1 MYFGF
6 MISIIW
12 KYENIDEVII
22 IECIICFLLYYF
34 YSMFVFRFFR
44 DVLMDWLIL
53 IDFG

>member
-22 IECIICFLLYYF
+22 IECIYVFCYIIFIVCLFLGFLE
-34 YSMFVFRFFR
+34 MC
-44 DVLMDWLIL
+44 
-53 IDFG
+53 